1 MKIDKAT
8 VTRLLKKPANTAE
21 RQDNLW
27 TKVGSG
33 KRKVIYFFFYWTEF
47 GSREYRKIGSA
58 NADTPAST
66 LKELNAHYFQMLGQ
80 YQQGITPTMVERVD
94 RKRDDALQTE
104 ADRLANRVTVE
115 QIFKQYLEN
124 HLVKSS
130 PDQYDIDLGRYN
142 NHIHK
147 PLGKKFAEDVTKK
160 QIQACVDAV
169 VDKGYEPQAHYI
181 AEYIKRVWIYAIDA
195 GHEDLS
201 ERAVTRIK
209 KPKKPKREREATEE
223 ELRLILK
230 HGDPVIKAMLY
241 MGQRVS
247 DTRTMR
253 KANVKDNW
261 LEITPDEYKTDIYH
275 RVYLTKT
282 VQRLMKESTS
292 RSQSD
297 VFVWAGY
304 NGNCISG
311 AKTHEAFHKIGL
323 DEIKEPHLDPLQLRD
338 FRRTLYTFNEKHFN
352 TYVAGAVAG
361 HKKQGVQAV
370 YGRYEYDDEK
380 IEAMREWEKY
390 LNKLA
395 KSR

>member
-1 MKIDKAT
+1 MQINRAT
-8 VTRLLKKPANTAE
+8 VTRLLKKKAASKE
-21 RQDNLW
+21 MQDNLYAQ
-27 TKVGSG
+27 VGSG
-33 KRKVIYFFFYWTEF
+33 KRMVIYFRFYWTEF
-47 GSREYRKIGSA
+47 GERQYRKIGSA

-66 LKELNAHYFQMLGQ
+66 LKELNAHYLQMLGR
-80 YQQGITPTMVERVD
+80 YQQGISPSDTD
-94 RKRDDALQTE
+94 RMMSRAEKAEQSE
-104 ADRLANRVTVE
+104 KERLASRVTVE

-201 ERAVTRIK
+201 ERVVTRIK

-230 HGDPVIKAMLY
+230 YGDPVIKAMLY

-282 VQRLMKESTS
+282 VQKLMQESTS

-304 NGNCISG
+304 NGNCISESK
-311 AKTHEAFHKIGL
+311 AHEAFHQIGL

-361 HKKQGVQAV
+361 HKKKGVTAV
-370 YGRYEYDDEK
+370 YGRYEYDEEK
-380 IEAMREWEKY
+380 IKAMKKWEQY
-390 LNKLA
+390 LNKLS
-395 KSR
+395 KW

>member
-1 MKIDKAT
+1 M
-8 VTRLLKKPANTAE
+8 
-21 RQDNLW
+21 
-27 TKVGSG
+27 
-33 KRKVIYFFFYWTEF
+33 
-47 GSREYRKIGSA
+47 
-58 NADTPAST
+58 
-66 LKELNAHYFQMLGQ
+66 
-80 YQQGITPTMVERVD
+80 
-94 RKRDDALQTE
+94 
-104 ADRLANRVTVE
+104 
-115 QIFKQYLEN
+115 
-124 HLVKSS
+124 
-130 PDQYDIDLGRYN
+130 
-142 NHIHK
+142 
-147 PLGKKFAEDVTKK
+147 
-160 QIQACVDAV
+160 
-169 VDKGYEPQAHYI
+169 
-181 AEYIKRVWIYAIDA
+181 WIYAIDA

-201 ERAVTRIK
+201 ERVVTRIK

-230 HGDPVIKAMLY
+230 YGDPVIKAMLY

-282 VQRLMKESTS
+282 VQKLMQESTS

-304 NGNCISG
+304 NGNCISESK
-311 AKTHEAFHKIGL
+311 AHEAFHQIGL

-361 HKKQGVQAV
+361 HKKKGVTAV
-370 YGRYEYDDEK
+370 YGRYEYDEEK
-380 IEAMREWEKY
+380 IKAMKKWEQY
-390 LNKLA
+390 LNKLS
-395 KSR
+395 KG

>member
-8 VTRLLKKPANTAE
+8 VTRLLKKRPNTAE

-27 TKVGSG
+27 AKVGSG
-33 KRKVIYFFFYWTEF
+33 KRKDIHFFFYWAEY
-47 GSREYRKIGSA
+47 GGREYRKIGSA

-66 LKELNAHYFQMLGQ
+66 LKELNAQYFQMLGR
-80 YQQGITPTMVERVD
+80 YQQGISPSDTD
-94 RKRDDALQTE
+94 RMMSRAEKAEQSE
-104 ADRLANRVTVE
+104 KERLASRVTVE

-169 VDKGYEPQAHYI
+169 VDKGHESQAHYI

-195 GHEDLS
+195 GHEDLT
-201 ERAVTRIK
+201 ERVVTRIK

-223 ELRLILK
+223 ELHLILK

-253 KANVKDNW
+253 KANVKDDW

-361 HKKQGVQAV
+361 HKKKGVQAV
-370 YGRYEYDDEK
+370 YGRYEYDEEK
-380 IEAMREWEKY
+380 IKAMKEWEKY

>member
-1 MKIDKAT
+1 MQINRAT
-8 VTRLLKKPANTAE
+8 VTRLLKKKAASKE
-21 RQDNLW
+21 MQDNLYAQ
-27 TKVGSG
+27 VGSG
-33 KRKVIYFFFYWTEF
+33 KRKVIYFRFYWTEF
-47 GSREYRKIGSA
+47 GERQYRKIGSA

-66 LKELNAHYFQMLGQ
+66 LKELNDHYLQMLGR
-80 YQQGITPTMVERVD
+80 YQQGISPSDTD
-94 RKRDDALQTE
+94 RMMSRAEKAEQSE
-104 ADRLANRVTVE
+104 KERLASRVTVE

-201 ERAVTRIK
+201 ERVVTRIK

-230 HGDPVIKAMLY
+230 YGDPVIKAMLY

-282 VQRLMKESTS
+282 VQKLMQESTS

-304 NGNCISG
+304 NGNCISESK
-311 AKTHEAFHKIGL
+311 AHEAFHQIGL

-361 HKKQGVQAV
+361 HKKKGVTAV
-370 YGRYEYDDEK
+370 YGRYEYDEEK
-380 IEAMREWEKY
+380 IKAMKKWEQY
-390 LNKLA
+390 LNKLS
-395 KSR
+395 KG

>member
-1 MKIDKAT
+1 MQINRAT
-8 VTRLLKKPANTAE
+8 VTRLLKKKAASKE
-21 RQDNLW
+21 MQDNLYAQ
-27 TKVGSG
+27 VGSG
-33 KRKVIYFFFYWTEF
+33 KRMVIYFRFYWTEF
-47 GSREYRKIGSA
+47 GERQYRKIGSA

-66 LKELNAHYFQMLGQ
+66 LKELNAHYLQMLGR
-80 YQQGITPTMVERVD
+80 YQQGISPSDTD
-94 RKRDDALQTE
+94 RMMSRAEKAEQSE
-104 ADRLANRVTVE
+104 KERLASRVTVE

-201 ERAVTRIK
+201 ERVVTRIK

-247 DTRTMR
+247 DTRAMR

-282 VQRLMKESTS
+282 VQKLMRESTS

-304 NGNCISG
+304 NGNCISD

-323 DEIKEPHLDPLQLRD
+323 DEIREPHLEPLQLRD

-361 HKKQGVQAV
+361 HKKKGVTAV
-370 YGRYEYDDEK
+370 YGRYEYDEEK
-380 IEAMREWEKY
+380 IKAMKKWEQY
-390 LNKLA
+390 LNKLS
-395 KSR
+395 KG

>member
-1 MKIDKAT
+1 MQINRAT
-8 VTRLLKKPANTAE
+8 VTRLLKKKAASKE
-21 RQDNLW
+21 MQDNLYAQ
-27 TKVGSG
+27 VGSG
-33 KRKVIYFFFYWTEF
+33 KRMVIYFRFYWTEF
-47 GSREYRKIGSA
+47 GERQYRKIGSA

-66 LKELNAHYFQMLGQ
+66 LKELNAHYLQMLGR
-80 YQQGITPTMVERVD
+80 YQQGISPSDTD
-94 RKRDDALQTE
+94 RMMSRAEKAEQSE
-104 ADRLANRVTVE
+104 KERLASRVTVE

-201 ERAVTRIK
+201 ERVVTRIK

-223 ELRLILK
+223 ELHLILK

-361 HKKQGVQAV
+361 HKKKGVQAV
-370 YGRYEYDDEK
+370 YGRYEYDEEK
-380 IEAMREWEKY
+380 IKAMKEWEKY
-390 LNKLA
+390 LNKLT
-395 KSR
+395 RG

>member
-1 MKIDKAT
+1 MQINRAT
-8 VTRLLKKPANTAE
+8 VTRLLKKKAASKE
-21 RQDNLW
+21 MQDNLYAQ
-27 TKVGSG
+27 VGSG
-33 KRKVIYFFFYWTEF
+33 KRMVIYFRFYWTEF
-47 GSREYRKIGSA
+47 GERQYRKIGSA

-66 LKELNAHYFQMLGQ
+66 LKELNAHYLQMLGR
-80 YQQGITPTMVERVD
+80 YQQGISPSDTD
-94 RKRDDALQTE
+94 RMMSRAEKAEQSE
-104 ADRLANRVTVE
+104 KERLASRVTVE

-201 ERAVTRIK
+201 ERVVTRIK

-230 HGDPVIKAMLY
+230 YGDPVIKAMLY

-247 DTRTMR
+247 DTTTMR

-282 VQRLMKESTS
+282 VQKLMQESTS

-304 NGNCISG
+304 NGNCISD

-323 DEIKEPHLDPLQLRD
+323 DEIREPHLEPLQLRD

-361 HKKQGVQAV
+361 HKKKGVQAV
-370 YGRYEYDDEK
+370 YGRYEYDEEK

>member
-1 MKIDKAT
+1 MQINRAT
-8 VTRLLKKPANTAE
+8 VTRLLKKKAASKE
-21 RQDNLW
+21 MQDNLYAQ
-27 TKVGSG
+27 VGSG
-33 KRKVIYFFFYWTEF
+33 KRMVIYFRFYWTES
-47 GSREYRKIGSA
+47 GERQYRKIGSA

-66 LKELNAHYFQMLGQ
+66 LKELNAHYLQMLGR
-80 YQQGITPTMVERVD
+80 YQQGISPSDTD
-94 RKRDDALQTE
+94 RMMSRAEKAEQSE
-104 ADRLANRVTVE
+104 KERLASRVTVE

-201 ERAVTRIK
+201 ERVVTRIK

-230 HGDPVIKAMLY
+230 YGDPVIKAMLY

-282 VQRLMKESTS
+282 VQKLMQESTS

-304 NGNCISG
+304 NGNCISESK
-311 AKTHEAFHKIGL
+311 AHEAFHQIGL

-361 HKKQGVQAV
+361 HKKKGVTAV
-370 YGRYEYDDEK
+370 YGRYEYDEEK
-380 IEAMREWEKY
+380 IKAMKKWEQY
-390 LNKLA
+390 LNKLS
-395 KSR
+395 KG

>member
-1 MKIDKAT
+1 MQINRAT
-8 VTRLLKKPANTAE
+8 VTRLLKKKAASKE
-21 RQDNLW
+21 MQDNLYAQ
-27 TKVGSG
+27 VGSG
-33 KRKVIYFFFYWTEF
+33 KRMVIYFRFYWTEF
-47 GSREYRKIGSA
+47 GERQYRKIGSA

-66 LKELNAHYFQMLGQ
+66 LKELNAHYLQMLGR
-80 YQQGITPTMVERVD
+80 YQQGISPSDTD
-94 RKRDDALQTE
+94 RMMSRAEKAEQSE
-104 ADRLANRVTVE
+104 KERLASRVTVE

-201 ERAVTRIK
+201 ERVVTRIK

-230 HGDPVIKAMLY
+230 YGDPVIKAMLY

-304 NGNCISG
+304 NGNSISG

-361 HKKQGVQAV
+361 HKKKGVQAV
-370 YGRYEYDDEK
+370 YGRYEYDEEK
-380 IEAMREWEKY
+380 IEVMKEWEKY

-395 KSR
+395 KNR

>member
-1 MKIDKAT
+1 MQINRAT
-8 VTRLLKKPANTAE
+8 VTRLLKKKAASKE
-21 RQDNLW
+21 MQDNLYAQ
-27 TKVGSG
+27 VGSG
-33 KRKVIYFFFYWTEF
+33 KRMVIYFRFYWTEF
-47 GSREYRKIGSA
+47 GERQYRKIGSA

-66 LKELNAHYFQMLGQ
+66 LKELNAHYLQMLGR
-80 YQQGITPTMVERVD
+80 YQQGISPSDTD
-94 RKRDDALQTE
+94 RMMSRAEKAEQSE
-104 ADRLANRVTVE
+104 KERLASRVTVE

-201 ERAVTRIK
+201 ERVVTRIK

-230 HGDPVIKAMLY
+230 YGDPVIKAMLY

-361 HKKQGVQAV
+361 HKKKGVQAV

>member
-8 VTRLLKKPANTAE
+8 VIRLLKKPKGTAE

-27 TKVGSG
+27 AKVGSG
-33 KRKVIYFFFYWTEF
+33 KRKAIHFFFYWTEF
-47 GSREYRKIGSA
+47 GGREYRKIGSG

-66 LKELNAHYFQMLGQ
+66 LKELNAQYFQMLGQ

-104 ADRLANRVTVE
+104 ADRLAHRVTVE
-115 QIFKQYLEN
+115 QIFKQYLDN
-124 HLVKSS
+124 HLAKSS

-169 VDKGYEPQAHYI
+169 VGKGYESQAYYI
-181 AEYIKRVWIYAIDA
+181 AEYIPRVWRYAFDA
-195 GHEDLS
+195 GHEELS
-201 ERAVTRIK
+201 ERVVTRIK
-209 KPKKPKREREATEE
+209 RPKKPKRQREATEE
-223 ELRLILK
+223 ELRLILE

-247 DTRTMR
+247 DTRKMR
-253 KANVKDNW
+253 KADIQGEW

-282 VQRLMKESTS
+282 VRKLMKESTS

-361 HKKQGVQAV
+361 HKKKGVQAV
-370 YGRYEYDDEK
+370 YGRYEYDEEK
-380 IEAMREWEKY
+380 IEVMKEWEKY
-390 LNKLA
+390 LKKLA

>member
-1 MKIDKAT
+1 MQINRAT
-8 VTRLLKKPANTAE
+8 VTRLLKKKAASKE
-21 RQDNLW
+21 MQDNLYAQ
-27 TKVGSG
+27 VGSG
-33 KRKVIYFFFYWTEF
+33 KRKVIYFRFYWTEF
-47 GSREYRKIGSA
+47 GERQYRKIGSA

-66 LKELNAHYFQMLGQ
+66 LKELNAHYLQMLGR
-80 YQQGITPTMVERVD
+80 YQQGISPSDTD
-94 RKRDDALQTE
+94 RMMSRAEKAEQSE
-104 ADRLANRVTVE
+104 KERLASRVTVE

-201 ERAVTRIK
+201 ERVVTRIK

-230 HGDPVIKAMLY
+230 YGDPVIKAMLY

-304 NGNCISG
+304 NGNCISESK
-311 AKTHEAFHKIGL
+311 AHEAFHQIGL

-361 HKKQGVQAV
+361 HKKKGVTAV
-370 YGRYEYDDEK
+370 YGRYEYDEEK
-380 IEAMREWEKY
+380 IKAMKKWEQY
-390 LNKLA
+390 LNKLS
-395 KSR
+395 KG